1 MVPLIPVVLLEI
13 GRVLLALSERILDM
27 PKSPTRALISSARRI
42 LLGLRSQ

>member
-13 GRVLLALSERILDM
+13 GRVLLALSERILDR